1 MEIGQIEKNI
11 EVETKEKWN
20 KKYPFNNMEVGDSVL
35 ISGNYDEIKKAIS
48 SAHSFAS
55 RTKKK
60 YSCIRTSG
68 DGEDNVRI
76 HRTS

>member
-1 MEIGQIEKNI
+1 MKIGQIEKNI
-11 EVETKEKWN
+11 EIESKQHWN
-20 KKYPFNNMEVGDSVL
+20 KKYPFKDMKVGDSIL
-35 ISGNYDEIKKAIS
+35 IEGSYDDVKKAIS

-55 RTKKK
+55 KNKKK
-60 YSCIRTSG
+60 FRCVRTFG

>member
-1 MEIGQIEKNI
+1 MKIGQIEKDI
-11 EVETKEKWN
+11 EIESKQHWN
-20 KKYPFNNMEVGDSVL
+20 KKYPFKDMKVGDSIL
-35 ISGNYDEIKKAIS
+35 IEGSYDDIKKAIS

-55 RTKKK
+55 KNKKK
-60 YSCIRTSG
+60 FRCVRTFG